1 MFHAYT
7 NALELIRA
15 LVPVV
20 EQLKTYDS
28 NLADQVTRAATSIT
42 LNVSE
47 GSKRAGR
54 DRRRFYVM
62 AQGSAGEIRGALDT
76 ADAWGWR
83 VDSARARALVDRELA
98 LLWACVTNASFA
110 RRDELRPRARAA
122 NRSRCD
128 GEKSGA
134 SASWKGVSLVRLDST
149 LTTRICLRG
158 GCVRSTAEAT
168 EERFIFEMLRDR
180 DCSSLR
186 VGVARDAC
194 VEA

>member
-28 NLADQVTRAATSIT
+28 NLADQVTRAATSVT
-42 LNVSE
+42 LE

-62 AQGSAGEIRGALDT
+62 AQGSAAEVQAALDA

-83 VDSARARALVDRELA
+83 VDSARARVLVDRELA
-98 LLWACVTNASFA
+98 LLWGLCNERSS
-110 RRDELRPRARAA
+110 RA
-122 NRSRCD
+122 
-128 GEKSGA
+128 
-134 SASWKGVSLVRLDST
+134 
-149 LTTRICLRG
+149 
-158 GCVRSTAEAT
+158 
-168 EERFIFEMLRDR
+168 
-180 DCSSLR
+180 
-186 VGVARDAC
+186 
-194 VEA
+194 